1 MDLDSEQ
8 TAELHT
14 LYIFTHGKGSL
25 HINNEQYHLSA
36 DKYYMLSPGAAL
48 QIKNE
53 ANTPLRFYQITFA
66 VIRVGNPRHE
76 TYPENIFPGRYEFAV
91 YPFTRFIRLIEGL
104 Y

>member
-1 MDLDSEQ
+1 
-8 TAELHT
+8 
-14 LYIFTHGKGSL
+14 
-25 HINNEQYHLSA
+25 
-36 DKYYMLSPGAAL
+36 MLSPGAAL